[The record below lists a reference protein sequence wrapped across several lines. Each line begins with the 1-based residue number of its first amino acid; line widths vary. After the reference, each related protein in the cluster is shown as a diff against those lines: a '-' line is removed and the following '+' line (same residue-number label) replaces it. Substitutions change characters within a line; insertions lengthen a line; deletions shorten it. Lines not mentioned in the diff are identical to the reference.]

1 MDLDKELDR
10 RPRQRNGQ
18 VVEDS
23 HRVEIKY
30 AGTIRLDSLRA
41 YLGSQT
47 TFDENVLQGINF
59 LDHLLREDP
68 SKRLTQLRRS
78 YFEPTPTQGASQLA
92 TIGGGVEAI
101 KGVYQSLR
109 MGEVRNSIFTVSPRD

>member
-1 MDLDKELDR
+1 MDR
-10 RPRQRNGQ
+10 QPRKRNGQ

-30 AGTIRLDSLRA
+30 AGTVRLDSLRA
-41 YLGSQT
+41 YINSQIS
-47 TFDENVLQGINF
+47 FDEGVLESINF

-68 SKRLTQLRRS
+68 AKRLTTLRRS
-78 YFEPTPTQGASQLA
+78 YFEPAPQPEGQQIQS
-92 TIGGGVEAI
+92 IGGGVEAI

-109 MGEVRNSIFTVSPRD
+109 MAEVSKTCNTP